1 MNNFSTIIFWGES
14 FPRAEV
20 QNRQWRRRDAG
31 AALLPR
37 CLTASDHGVAPR
49 SCSVLSCEILFQIDS
64 MMWR

>member
-1 MNNFSTIIFWGES
+1 MNDFSKIS
-14 FPRAEV
+14 FFGLLSPV

-31 AALLPR
+31 AAPLPR